1 MLILLNKLSY
11 LAELEELRR
20 QQISDKVSKYRKFA
34 IFLAIIIHV
43 IAFVTGIILLVIL
56 SYSFT
61 TFLVFHAT
69 MQILAYLNIY
79 YGPKLYEKRLRKK
92 AIEPDPL
99 MLNQFK

>member
-1 MLILLNKLSY
+1 MNQLSY

-43 IAFVTGIILLVIL
+43 IAIVTGIVMLVIL

-61 TFLVFHAT
+61 TFLVFHST

-92 AIEPDPL
+92 VIEPDPL

>member
-1 MLILLNKLSY
+1 MLNKLSY

-92 AIEPDPL
+92 VIEPDPL

>member
-1 MLILLNKLSY
+1 MNKLSY

-20 QQISDKVSKYRKFA
+20 QQISDKVSKYRKFS

-43 IAFVTGIILLVIL
+43 IAFVTEIVMLVIL

-79 YGPKLYEKRLRKK
+79 YGPKLYEKQLRKK
-92 AIEPDPL
+92 AIKPDPL
-99 MLNQFK
+99 MLNKFK

>member
-1 MLILLNKLSY
+1 MLNKLSY

-20 QQISDKVSKYRKFA
+20 QQISDKVSKYRKFS

-43 IAFVTGIILLVIL
+43 IAFVTGIAMLVIL

-79 YGPKLYEKRLRKK
+79 YGPKLYEKQLRKK
-92 AIEPDPL
+92 AIKPDPL
-99 MLNQFK
+99 MLNKFK

>member
-92 AIEPDPL
+92 VIEPDPL